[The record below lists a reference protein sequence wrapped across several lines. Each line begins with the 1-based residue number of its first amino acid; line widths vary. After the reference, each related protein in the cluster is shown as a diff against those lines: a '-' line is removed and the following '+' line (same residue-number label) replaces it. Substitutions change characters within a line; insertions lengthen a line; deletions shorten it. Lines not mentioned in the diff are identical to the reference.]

1 MTLSARGAT
10 QPAGDTPDPDGPE
23 PPGVGVWFDLRN
35 PPGWRQDP
43 ARLYGFTLEL
53 CEEAE
58 RLGADSV
65 WFSEHHGFED
75 GYLPQPLTF
84 AAAAAARTTRVRLG
98 TGILVAPLRKTAQL
112 AEEAAVVDIISG
124 GRLDLGLGAGY
135 RVPEFRL
142 FGADVAARYRVLDQQ
157 VGELRRLWG
166 DGGLTPAPVQERLP
180 IWLGYQGPKGARRAG
195 RMGEALLSA
204 AASSWPPYR
213 NGLAEGGHDEAVAR
227 MGGGVQ
233 AYVTDDPERDWPLVA
248 PHIAYAQD
256 SYRRYMAEGTGHPA
270 PRPVDP
276 ERLRT
281 RGPDAGPLSYFLFGT
296 PEQIAAAIRAYTGDA
311 PVQTVWLGASVAGL
325 PHDLAVRHVQ
335 TICTRLRPLLA
346 ATQPRAA
353 ASAHQEG

>member
-1 MTLSARGAT
+1 MNI
-10 QPAGDTPDPDGPE
+10 
-23 PPGVGVWFDLRN
+23 GVWFDLRN

-84 AAAAAARTTRVRLG
+84 AAAAAARTTRVRIG
-98 TGILVAPLRKTAQL
+98 TGVLVAPLRKTPQL

-135 RVPEFRL
+135 RVPEFQL
-142 FGADVAARYRVLDQQ
+142 FGADLAERYRVLDEQ

-166 DGGLTPAPVQERLP
+166 AGGLTPAPVQDRLP

-195 RMGEALLSA
+195 RMGEGLLTVA
-204 AASSWPPYR
+204 PASWPPYR
-213 NGLAEGGHDEAVAR
+213 DGLAEGGHDPAMAR
-227 MGGGVQ
+227 MSGGIQ

-248 PHIAYAQD
+248 RHLAYNTD
-256 SYRRYMAEGTGHPA
+256 SYRRYMVEGTGHPV

-276 ERLRT
+276 ERLRS
-281 RGPDAGPLSYFLFGT
+281 RPPDGRPLSYFLFGT
-296 PEQIAAAIRAYTGDA
+296 PEEVAGAIRDYVGQA
-311 PVQTVWLGASVAGL
+311 PVRTVWLSGSIAGF
-325 PHDLAVRHVQ
+325 PQEVAVRHVQ

-346 ATQPRAA
+346 DRRPQAA
-353 ASAHQEG
+353 ALAGRAEG